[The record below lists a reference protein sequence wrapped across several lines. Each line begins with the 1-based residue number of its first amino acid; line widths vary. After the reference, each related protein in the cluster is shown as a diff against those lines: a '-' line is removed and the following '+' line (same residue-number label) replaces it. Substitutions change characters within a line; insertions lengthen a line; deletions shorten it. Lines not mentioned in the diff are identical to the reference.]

1 MRPYFGSNGAWTEF
15 FSMGKSCWRNGGLTT
30 LCGHGKW
37 LFEKIGQV
45 SEKQRIWELQSE
57 PQIREAYLRKKL
69 QKIVIAPSLWGLV
82 PAWGTI
88 IRWFFFHFSSG
99 LNREVKVS
107 KVKSD
112 TRKNNFFLWPTKK
125 ENKSFPGPVWAEK
138 LARSG
143 LKKRQWIEIPNL
155 HVWFKC
161 PSRRKKACQN
171 DWSVDLWALFGAGK
185 KHLYVTGA
193 STSLEKNNLKR
204 ECWKKPLEKIERYTP
219 LLTPV
224 SAFLKNIQT
233 VDFSRNTKNS

>member
-112 TRKNNFFLWPTKK
+112 TRKNKFFFNDQQKKKTNPFQVPFELKSWPEVRWKNGNELK
-125 ENKSFPGPVWAEK
+125 YPICMCGLSAHPEEKRPV
-138 LARSG
+138 RMT
-143 LKKRQWIEIPNL
+143 
-155 HVWFKC
+155 
-161 PSRRKKACQN
+161 
-171 DWSVDLWALFGAGK
+171 DLWICERFL
-185 KHLYVTGA
+185 V
-193 STSLEKNNLKR
+193 LEKNTCMSQAPQHHSKKITSRGNAGR
-204 ECWKKPLEKIERYTP
+204 NPWKKSSVTR
-219 LLTPV
+219 
-224 SAFLKNIQT
+224 
-233 VDFSRNTKNS
+233 RH

>member
-1 MRPYFGSNGAWTEF
+1 M
-15 FSMGKSCWRNGGLTT
+15 TT

-107 KVKSD
+107 KVKSHDQDHISD
-112 TRKNNFFLWPTKK
+112 TGKTISSYDQQKKKTNPFQVPFELKSWP
-125 ENKSFPGPVWAEK
+125 EVG
-138 LARSG
+138 
-143 LKKRQWIEIPNL
+143 
-155 HVWFKC
+155 
-161 PSRRKKACQN
+161 
-171 DWSVDLWALFGAGK
+171 
-185 KHLYVTGA
+185 
-193 STSLEKNNLKR
+193 
-204 ECWKKPLEKIERYTP
+204 
-219 LLTPV
+219 
-224 SAFLKNIQT
+224 
-233 VDFSRNTKNS
+233 